1 MATSFNQ
8 QMEQLSRLPI
18 PVVALVGKREVP
30 TNEQQ
35 HLIEMGRKLAQIL
48 PNAIFRSGNAK
59 GADSLF
65 ASGVNTIDRER
76 LSLFLP
82 YSKHR
87 TKQTV
92 GHVTYELDQLNLATE
107 YNLVAAARTHFTTR
121 HHVDNYLRGD
131 RDRFTMKIAYIF
143 RDVWMILGSETIP
156 IPRASA
162 VIYYDDL
169 NNPLSGGT
177 GFTVKLAKS
186 KFIPT
191 FNQREWMDWL

>member
-1 MATSFNQ
+1 MATSFIQ
-8 QMEQLSRLPI
+8 QMEQLSRIPI

-35 HLIEMGRKLAQIL
+35 HLIEMGRKLAQML

-65 ASGVNTIDRER
+65 ASGVNIIDRDR

-82 YSKHR
+82 YAKHR

-92 GHVTYELDQLNLATE
+92 GHVSYDLEQLNLASE
-107 YNLVAAARTHFTTR
+107 YNLVAAARTHPTTR

-143 RDVWMILGSETIP
+143 RDVWMILGSNKPEL
-156 IPRASA
+156 PRVDA

-169 NNPLSGGT
+169 NDPLSGGT

-186 KFIPT
+186 KFVPT
-191 FNQREWMDWL
+191 FNQSAWMDWL